1 MKKGPRGRAG
11 GTAFTLSSRH
21 LDLATPSRGWE
32 TLLRPEA
39 AVSLPPEA
47 WPGSLRQRS
56 SSGVGEG
63 ARHSIH
69 GRNLSSARGKETCGG
84 RRERY
89 RAGAS
94 GPTWDRGLEERGHVL
109 SLPFPHSQ

>member
-21 LDLATPSRGWE
+21 LDLATPSRGGE

-47 WPGSLRQRS
+47 WPGPLRPP
-56 SSGVGEG
+56 G
-63 ARHSIH
+63 
-69 GRNLSSARGKETCGG
+69 
-84 RRERY
+84 
-89 RAGAS
+89 RAGGSVRA
-94 GPTWDRGLEERGHVL
+94 RGLERERGTQFMEEISPRPEAKRRAAGAGRATGL
-109 SLPFPHSQ
+109 GLPGQLGTGG